1 MTLTLELADLLEFAL
16 GGGLGQEVVNA
27 GLGGDCRGGERIV
40 ARHHDGLDAHL
51 AQVGELLLNAGLDDV
66 LEVHNAQH
74 AAVLGHDQRG
84 AAGLGDAFDGL
95 VALLGEHA
103 AGCLH
108 IGAHGIGSALA
119 DLIALVVHTGHASR
133 RGEGDELHALILE
146 CAAAQP
152 KLLLGEHDD
161 GTTLGGLVGQRGK
174 LSGIGQLRGIDA
186 VDRDELGG
194 LAVTQGDGAGL
205 VEHEDVDV
213 AGGLDGAAGHGQHV
227 GLVQTAHAGDA
238 DGGQKGADGSGS
250 QAHEQCHERGHGRGV
265 DHVVKTGRE
274 AGVTIQGQR
283 DQDKDDGKG
292 HQEDLQSDL
301 VRGLLARGTLDHR
314 DHLVQEALAGLT
326 GDLDDDPVGQHRGT
340 AGNGRAVAAGLA
352 DHGGGLAGD
361 GGLVNGGSALDD
373 VAIAGNLLAGAYD
386 HQVAARELGAG
397 NDGEVLLVLNGL
409 DTMGLDILLGRTQG
423 IGLSLTAALG
433 KRLGEVREQVGEPQ
447 DDRDGDHIVGGH
459 TRVLHTEDGSD
470 GQDGGHDGG
479 KPHQEHDRVLNLD
492 ARIQFGKRVADRA
505 AHHVFLHSHKSASS
519 FTQSSG
525 RTRQRGQAPG
535 PGRSS
540 GHRSAER

>member
-1 MTLTLELADLLEFAL
+1 M
-16 GGGLGQEVVNA
+16 
-27 GLGGDCRGGERIV
+27 
-40 ARHHDGLDAHL
+40 
-51 AQVGELLLNAGLDDV
+51 
-66 LEVHNAQH
+66 
-74 AAVLGHDQRG
+74 
-84 AAGLGDAFDGL
+84 
-95 VALLGEHA
+95 
-103 AGCLH
+103 
-108 IGAHGIGSALA
+108 
-119 DLIALVVHTGHASR
+119 
-133 RGEGDELHALILE
+133 
-146 CAAAQP
+146 
-152 KLLLGEHDD
+152 
-161 GTTLGGLVGQRGK
+161 
-174 LSGIGQLRGIDA
+174 
-186 VDRDELGG
+186 
-194 LAVTQGDGAGL
+194 AVTQGDGAGL

-227 GLVQTAHAGDA
+227 GLVQTAHTGDA
-238 DGGQKGADGSGS
+238 NGGQKGADGSGS
-250 QAHEQCHERGHGRGV
+250 QTHEQRHERGHGRGV
-265 DHVVKTGRE
+265 DHVVKTDRE
-274 AGVTIQGQR
+274 VGVTIQGQR
-283 DQDKDDGKG
+283 DQDKDDREG

-326 GDLDDDPVGQHRGT
+326 GDLDDDPVGQHRST

-361 GGLVNGGSALDD
+361 GGLVNGGNALDD
-373 VAIAGNLLAGAYD
+373 VAVAGNLLAGAYD

-409 DTMGLDILLGRTQG
+409 DAMGLDILLGRTQG

-492 ARIQFGKRVADRA
+492 ARIQLGKRVADRA
-505 AHHVFLHSHKSASS
+505 AHHVFLHSHKSAPS

>member
-1 MTLTLELADLLEFAL
+1 MALTLELADLLELAL
-16 GGGLGQEVVNA
+16 GGGLCQEVVHT
-27 GLGGDCRGGERIV
+27 R
-40 ARHHDGLDAHL
+40 
-51 AQVGELLLNAGLDDV
+51 

-84 AAGLGDAFDGL
+84 AAGLGDALDDL

-103 AGCLH
+103 AGRLH
-108 IGAHGIGSALA
+108 VGAHGIGGALA
-119 DLIALVVHTGHASR
+119 DLIALVVHARHARR
-133 RGEGDELHALILE
+133 RGERDELHALVLE
-146 CAAAQP
+146 RAAAQAE
-152 KLLLGEHDD
+152 LLLGEHDD
-161 GTTLGGLVGQRGK
+161 GTALGRLVGQRGE
-174 LSGIGQLRGIDA
+174 LRGVGQLRGIDA

-194 LAVTQGDGAGL
+194 LAVAQGDGAGL

-238 DGGQKGADGSGS
+238 DGGQQRADGGGG
-250 QAHEQCHERGHGRGV
+250 QAHEQRHERGHGRGV
-265 DHVVKTGRE
+265 GHVAEAGRE
-274 AGVTIQGQR
+274 AGVAIEGQR
-283 DQDKDDGKG
+283 DQNKDDGEG
-292 HQEDLQSDL
+292 HQEDLQGDL
-301 VRGLLARGTLDHR
+301 VGGLLARGALDHR
-314 DHLVQEALAGLT
+314 DHLVEEALAGLA

-373 VAIAGNLLAGAYD
+373 VAVAGNLLAGAYD

-409 DTMGLDILLGRTQG
+409 DAMGLDILLGRTQG

-433 KRLGEVREQVGEPQ
+433 ERLGEVREQIGEPQ

-492 ARIQFGKRVADRA
+492 ARIQLGKRVADRA
-505 AHHVFLHSHKSASS
+505 AHHVFLHSHKSAPS